1 MRWLLGITLALAACG
16 AEGRESTN
24 QRQDEL
30 ISSTNSKRDDP
41 QKPKET
47 CRECSGSRGG
57 CRNVKYGWRDCV
69 SSREPD
75 GRGGM
80 RDNCNATGA
89 CREPATPVR

>member
-1 MRWLLGITLALAACG
+1 MKTLALAVLLVVGCG
-16 AEGRESTN
+16 AEGHEPAI

-30 ISSTNSKRDDP
+30 GSSTNSKSDNP
-41 QKPKET
+41 SKPKQT

-57 CRNVKYGWRDCV
+57 CRNVKYGWADCV
-69 SSREPD
+69 SNREPD

-89 CREPATPVR
+89 CREPSTPVR